1 MYYNTNYRKSAVMG
15 IMTDVAAELQQR
27 DRMIAQ
33 LAIIMR
39 PLETVEETLDRLLV
53 ERHAV
58 CRLLDQSGAVK
69 FDNPGGLNSGYRHIF
84 ADMVSRFLKPSK
96 RDLRKKDADFVGE
109 WTKVIKKIK

>member
-1 MYYNTNYRKSAVMG
+1 MSNYRKSAVMG
-15 IMTDVAAELQQR
+15 IMADVAAELQQR
-27 DRMIAQ
+27 DRMIAE

-39 PLETVEETLDRLLV
+39 PLETVEEALDRLLV

>member
-1 MYYNTNYRKSAVMG
+1 MSYKRSCVMG
-15 IMTDVAAELQQR
+15 IMADVSAELQQR
-27 DRMIAQ
+27 DRMVAK
-33 LAIIMR
+33 LSVIMQ
-39 PLETVEETLDRLLV
+39 PLETVEEALDRLLV

-96 RDLRKKDADFVGE
+96 RDLKEK
-109 WTKVIKKIK
+109 T